1 MIKIFKISAILEGIS
16 YLVLLLNML
25 VTERIDAELYLELRF
40 IIGMIHGLLFLG
52 YILLAIMIKD
62 QMKWNGKD
70 FFLILISS
78 IIPFGTFWVER
89 KYLTEK
95 CQKNI

>member
-1 MIKIFKISAILEGIS
+1 MLKLFKLSAILEGLS
-16 YLVLLLNML
+16 YLILLLNMFI
-25 VTERIDAELYLELRF
+25 TKRIDTELYVSLRL
-40 IIGMIHGLLFLG
+40 IIGMIHGLLFLA

-70 FFLILISS
+70 FFLILINS

-95 CQKNI
+95 YRKNI

>member
-1 MIKIFKISAILEGIS
+1 MLKLFKLSAILEGLS
-16 YLVLLLNML
+16 YLILLLNMFI
-25 VTERIDAELYLELRF
+25 TKRIDAELYVNLRL
-40 IIGMIHGLLFLG
+40 IIGMVHGLLFLA

-70 FFLILISS
+70 FFLILMSS

-95 CQKNI
+95 YRKNV

>member
-25 VTERIDAELYLELRF
+25 VTKRIDAELYIELRF

-78 IIPFGTFWVER
+78 ILPFGTFWVER

-95 CQKNI
+95 YQKNI